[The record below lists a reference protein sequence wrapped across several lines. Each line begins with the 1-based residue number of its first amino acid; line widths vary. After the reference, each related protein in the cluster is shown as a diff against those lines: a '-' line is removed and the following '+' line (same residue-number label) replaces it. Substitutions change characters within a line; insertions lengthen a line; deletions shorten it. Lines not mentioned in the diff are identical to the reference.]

1 MTPTGNLLAAS
12 RLVELRRDADR
23 LAADARAPGRV
34 VAPRS
39 PNNRRLLL
47 LVARERRRAARLL
60 AELVK

>member
-12 RLVELRRDADR
+12 RLVELRREADR
-23 LAADARAPGRV
+23 LAVDARPPGRV
-34 VAPRS
+34 VVPRS
-39 PNNRRLLL
+39 KDNRRLLL